1 MKRNQLEMLITLE
14 KCTTMKEAANILNK
28 NPSTI
33 GRSLKSLE
41 KELQCC
47 LFQYSKKTTGSF
59 PGRKIDIGVC
69 PYIYKSN

>member
-33 GRSLKSLE
+33 GRKDGEDVSHG
-41 KELQCC
+41 
-47 LFQYSKKTTGSF
+47 F
-59 PGRKIDIGVC
+59 
-69 PYIYKSN
+69 